1 MEPDY
6 ADIAKRL
13 QPFTI
18 PDNNLMIRVKAASHA
33 STVHLKDFD
42 DGECNLKSHFDKE
55 RMALMEDQLLVGL
68 FLESYVTQQD

>member
-1 MEPDY
+1 
-6 ADIAKRL
+6 
-13 QPFTI
+13 
-18 PDNNLMIRVKAASHA
+18 MIRAKGVSHA
-33 STVHLKDFD
+33 SIVHLKDFD